1 MRLMFSLAVLVVWLF
16 FELKDFFYNGG
27 LTHSLA
33 FGLLKITVILILIL
47 VLGTIVLTMNLL
59 PMLFNQIINI
69 QQIHTNNNKG
79 VPKITRP
86 KELLPN
92 TKKIKRKN
100 SF

>member
-69 QQIHTNNNKG
+69 QQIHTNNNK
-79 VPKITRP
+79 PQKITRP